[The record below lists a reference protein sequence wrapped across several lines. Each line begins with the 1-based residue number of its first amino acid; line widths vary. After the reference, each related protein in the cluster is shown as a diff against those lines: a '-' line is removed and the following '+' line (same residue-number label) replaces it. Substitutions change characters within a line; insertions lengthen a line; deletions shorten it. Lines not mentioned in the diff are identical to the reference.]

1 MNNAGQHA
9 NGFTH
14 GKNLDRTAGEF
25 IGAPLKGRA
34 KRKTVSLERLSTELS
49 GALRDRRCAWSKD
62 LSPTQQ
68 GTDRPFPPS
77 TKDWEVLKPPKNSW
91 RDHRVKS
98 ARRRG
103 KVPSQSQSGDE
114 RYHDAPPP
122 TASNRK
128 DAQLST
134 TVCKRD
140 DGGNH
145 QSENFA
151 QACRYLPR
159 SLESSFSKR
168 KKKKEKKGGV
178 IQRYAWDLLSEGKSI
193 LKSFVSLENILHL
206 VDEDMVWNVERYSVG
221 GMGYLKQSS
230 EGRISRVKYSSR
242 EDRITM
248 SWAW

>member
-1 MNNAGQHA
+1 MSAVCFLHPISFLWEKHRYAVYQYYVQCAWELIPWSWYQYRKSHISTCGVPSMHV
-9 NGFTH
+9 GIDSSMTS
-14 GKNLDRTAGEF
+14 
-25 IGAPLKGRA
+25 LKGRA

-49 GALRDRRCAWSKD
+49 GALRDRWCAWSKD

-91 RDHRVKS
+91 RDHWVKS
-98 ARRRG
+98 ARKRG

-122 TASNRK
+122 TVSNRK

-134 TVCKRD
+134 MVCKRD
-140 DGGNH
+140 DGSNH

-159 SLESSFSKR
+159 SLESSFSK
-168 KKKKEKKGGV
+168 KKKEKKGG
-178 IQRYAWDLLSEGKSI
+178 
-193 LKSFVSLENILHL
+193 
-206 VDEDMVWNVERYSVG
+206 
-221 GMGYLKQSS
+221 
-230 EGRISRVKYSSR
+230 
-242 EDRITM
+242 
-248 SWAW
+248 

>member
-168 KKKKEKKGGV
+168 KKKKKGGYSTICLRPFV
-178 IQRYAWDLLSEGKSI
+178 RGKI
-193 LKSFVSLENILHL
+193 NPEKLRF
-206 VDEDMVWNVERYSVG
+206 
-221 GMGYLKQSS
+221 
-230 EGRISRVKYSSR
+230 SRKYSPLSR
-242 EDRITM
+242 WGHGVECWEIL
-248 SWAW
+248 SWWYGVSQAIIWRSNFQSEVLLKRR